1 MKNIAFIIFLLFI
14 SICRAQDNNILFQN
28 YNVSNGLSQN
38 TVIRSLED
46 SNGVMWFCTRDG
58 LNRFDGTEFEVF
70 RADGQPH
77 SLSSSDVTTI
87 IEESPGVLWIGT
99 HSGLNRYDVSS
110 NTFTQYFHDPA
121 NQYTISDNC
130 IKHLLCDNQKRIWVG
145 SMKGLNLYNK
155 ETDDFI
161 PISTNGSVF
170 WLMQNSQN
178 EICYLINNTL
188 CIMNPVTY
196 VTERFQFGDEH
207 KIYFLYEDNDK
218 RLWVG
223 MWDSGLKWF
232 DRKNRKLVDANL
244 TMENGKNFNNSQVN
258 YIVETLEGNLML
270 ATREGVLIY
279 DRQANRLINYY
290 QREQSCGLSE
300 NTIISL
306 YRDKANNIWI
316 GTYGGGVNLYT
327 PYSNFFIPHK
337 PEYKLQK
344 SIGNINAIV
353 EYKEKLW
360 LGTDGGLIIYN
371 PKDESYEYCPLHVP
385 RSVTNNEVKYIQK
398 EGDHLLWISIY
409 YCGLYLYDME
419 TRRII
424 KEIPDFPY
432 NQVRRIAKGTDNI
445 YWIALGVDSP
455 ILRYHM
461 ENNQLEES
469 FPVKGRATELSIIN
483 V

>member
-385 RSVTNNEVKYIQK
+385 RSVTNNEVKYI
-398 EGDHLLWISIY
+398 
-409 YCGLYLYDME
+409 
-419 TRRII
+419 
-424 KEIPDFPY
+424 P
-432 NQVRRIAKGTDNI
+432 
-445 YWIALGVDSP
+445 
-455 ILRYHM
+455 
-461 ENNQLEES
+461 
-469 FPVKGRATELSIIN
+469 
-483 V
+483 

>member
-170 WLMQNSQN
+170 WLS
-178 EICYLINNTL
+178 LIH
-188 CIMNPVTY
+188 ISEP
-196 VTERFQFGDEH
+196 
-207 KIYFLYEDNDK
+207 
-218 RLWVG
+218 
-223 MWDSGLKWF
+223 
-232 DRKNRKLVDANL
+232 
-244 TMENGKNFNNSQVN
+244 
-258 YIVETLEGNLML
+258 
-270 ATREGVLIY
+270 TR
-279 DRQANRLINYY
+279 
-290 QREQSCGLSE
+290 
-300 NTIISL
+300 
-306 YRDKANNIWI
+306 
-316 GTYGGGVNLYT
+316 
-327 PYSNFFIPHK
+327 P
-337 PEYKLQK
+337 
-344 SIGNINAIV
+344 
-353 EYKEKLW
+353 
-360 LGTDGGLIIYN
+360 
-371 PKDESYEYCPLHVP
+371 
-385 RSVTNNEVKYIQK
+385 
-398 EGDHLLWISIY
+398 
-409 YCGLYLYDME
+409 
-419 TRRII
+419 
-424 KEIPDFPY
+424 
-432 NQVRRIAKGTDNI
+432 
-445 YWIALGVDSP
+445 
-455 ILRYHM
+455 
-461 ENNQLEES
+461 
-469 FPVKGRATELSIIN
+469 
-483 V
+483 

>member
-1 MKNIAFIIFLLFI
+1 MVLHA
-14 SICRAQDNNILFQN
+14 
-28 YNVSNGLSQN
+28 
-38 TVIRSLED
+38 
-46 SNGVMWFCTRDG
+46 DG

-207 KIYFLYEDNDK
+207 KIYFYMK
-218 RLWVG
+218 
-223 MWDSGLKWF
+223 
-232 DRKNRKLVDANL
+232 
-244 TMENGKNFNNSQVN
+244 TM
-258 YIVETLEGNLML
+258 
-270 ATREGVLIY
+270 
-279 DRQANRLINYY
+279 
-290 QREQSCGLSE
+290 
-300 NTIISL
+300 
-306 YRDKANNIWI
+306 
-316 GTYGGGVNLYT
+316 
-327 PYSNFFIPHK
+327 
-337 PEYKLQK
+337 
-344 SIGNINAIV
+344 INA
-353 EYKEKLW
+353 
-360 LGTDGGLIIYN
+360 
-371 PKDESYEYCPLHVP
+371 
-385 RSVTNNEVKYIQK
+385 
-398 EGDHLLWISIY
+398 
-409 YCGLYLYDME
+409 CG
-419 TRRII
+419 
-424 KEIPDFPY
+424 
-432 NQVRRIAKGTDNI
+432 
-445 YWIALGVDSP
+445 
-455 ILRYHM
+455 
-461 ENNQLEES
+461 
-469 FPVKGRATELSIIN
+469 
-483 V
+483 